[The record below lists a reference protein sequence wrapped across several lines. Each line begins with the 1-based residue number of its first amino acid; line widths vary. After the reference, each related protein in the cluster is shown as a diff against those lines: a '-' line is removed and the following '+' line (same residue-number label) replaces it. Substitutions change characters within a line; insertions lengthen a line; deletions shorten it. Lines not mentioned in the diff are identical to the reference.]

1 VAGQH
6 ITVALALPRTPR
18 PAGRYV
24 SLWIGAPVGPA
35 ITLSPSS
42 LPNGQTG
49 TAYSATLTATGAAS
63 PYTFD
68 LASGTL
74 PAGLTLSSA
83 GVLSGSPT
91 ASVTLTFTA
100 RATDSTSAGL
110 GGPYVGVRSYTVTI
124 LPPPFRGLVSS
135 VGMSWTRQ
143 AVVQQ
148 VVCVAWDTSRV
159 HFASLSAGWAR
170 SAIIDRILSA
180 RWGQIPAHTTDV
192 SLPWDKQAAQHR
204 AIAAGWAERFAI
216 DASTTLPW
224 DMPPALAA
232 SIDADWTSPPPVDI
246 GLDAPWTMLAP
257 LWRAFDSPWTS
268 PPYKHREFE
277 LPWGQGRHP
286 PWLVRP
292 PDEIIPPPPPPGD
305 QSGRHI
311 SLRFACPRRTESARH
326 LSLPLGPWQCYTGRL
341 QPKVITVTNSVT
353 IVRTPDNAPIVATG
367 VTVRG
372 DLDSPMWTVQLAGL
386 DAASLALL
394 TPGPSGEPRRIRVTI
409 NGHAWTFLVEGF
421 SEATRFGQRQRT
433 ANGRS
438 LVAVLTRDYAP
449 ARTRT
454 QTSAR
459 NADQLADEELA
470 DTGYTVDWQGPTWL
484 VPGGLWSYADLA
496 PLDALR
502 SIAEACGCV
511 LQAHQT
517 DPVVRVIPAF
527 RARPWVWATTAPDVD
542 IVDDYV
548 LERSTGTAMG
558 VRHNGVEVRGETTG
572 GIRGEVEI
580 TGTAG
585 AIALPQVSH
594 PLITAYAAA
603 ESRGIYE
610 LSKIGPIGR
619 VGIELPLFG
628 PSTEPGLVLPGMLPR
643 LSGTLMTRALGVTIQ
658 AAWTDGG
665 GLVVR
670 QSLELERHFDA

>member
-1 VAGQH
+1 MSGQH
-6 ITVALALPRTPR
+6 VTVALALPRTPR

-35 ITLSPSS
+35 ITVSPTT
-42 LPNGQTG
+42 LPMGQTG
-49 TAYSATLTATGAAS
+49 TAYSQSLSAAGGATPHTWDVAT
-63 PYTFD
+63 
-68 LASGTL
+68 GTL
-74 PAGLTLSSA
+74 PTGLTLSSA
-83 GVLSGSPT
+83 GLLSGTPT
-91 ASVTLTFTA
+91 ASALYTFTA
-100 RATDSTSAGL
+100 RATDATSAGL
-110 GGPYVGVRSYTVTI
+110 GGPYVGTRSYSITI
-124 LPPPFRGLVSS
+124 LPPPFRGRVSS
-135 VGMSWTRQ
+135 VGVPWTRQ
-143 AVVQQ
+143 AVVQRTLG
-148 VVCVAWDTSRV
+148 VAWDTSRV
-159 HFASLSAGWAR
+159 NHQRLAIAWQR
-170 SAIIDRILSA
+170 SAIVDRILSA
-180 RWGQIPAHTTDV
+180 RWGQIPSRNAGAT
-192 SLPWDKQAAQHR
+192 LPWDRKAAQHR
-204 AIAAGWAERFAI
+204 AVGAGWADLIAL

-224 DMPPALAA
+224 DMPPAMRA

-246 GLDAPWTMLAP
+246 GLTAPWTMLAP
-257 LWRAFDSPWTS
+257 ITRAFASPWTS
-268 PPYKHREFE
+268 PPYKHTELT
-277 LPWGQGRHP
+277 LPWSQGKHP

-292 PDEIIPPPPPPGD
+292 PEEITPPPPPDGD
-305 QSGRHI
+305 QSGRHV
-311 SLRFACPRRTESARH
+311 SLRFACPRRTGSTRY
-326 LSLPLGPWQCYTGRL
+326 LSLPIGPWQCYIGRI
-341 QPKVITVTNSVT
+341 QPRVITVTNSVT

-367 VTVRG
+367 VNIRG

-421 SEATRFGQRQRT
+421 SEAERFGARQRT

-438 LVAVLTRDYAP
+438 LVAVLSRDYAP

-454 QTSAR
+454 QTAAR
-459 NADQLADEELA
+459 NANQLADEELT
-470 DTGYTVDWQGPTWL
+470 DTGYTLDWQGPTWL
-484 VPGGLWSYADLA
+484 VPGGLWSYADQS

-517 DPVVRVIPAF
+517 DPVVRIIPAF
-527 RARPWVWATTAPDVD
+527 KARPWVWAITAPDVD
-542 IVDDYV
+542 ITDDYV

-572 GIRGEVEI
+572 GIRGEVKI
-580 TGTAG
+580 TGTDG

-610 LSKIGPIGR
+610 LAKIGPIGR
-619 VGIELPLFG
+619 VAIELPLFG
-628 PSTEPGLVLPGMLPR
+628 PSTEPGLVLPGMLAR
-643 LSGTLMTRALGVTIQ
+643 LSGELMTRALGVTIQ

-665 GLVVR
+665 GLYVR